1 FFYGSSIDGD
11 YWRIFWRKLTGFEG
25 YNAYLSVTAVFL
37 IFISFF
43 KEKNQTKK
51 FFMFL
56 MPFALIISLG
66 KYTPIYKFFHF
77 YVPGF
82 NKFRW
87 PVRFMYIYMFSA
99 AVLAGIGIST
109 LKDIINEGKT
119 TQYAKIKKIIII
131 TAIIS
136 IAITACLYLFN
147 NQITDFFKIKIK
159 QKIVDKGGINYNSPE
174 FYYNASYKIF
184 NTVKTSFL
192 KFSLTTVLIS
202 LFTIFFKKFG
212 KNAVCIPLAFLCAA
226 ELSSVH
232 LKFLK
237 TTDNNFCAIS
247 ESVHSEFENDYRIFS
262 DSDWYPPGIN
272 VLFNKM
278 SINGYEPFILK
289 KYNDYASKI
298 EQSKNVP
305 ENLVF
310 IKPDL
315 NSKLF
320 DLLSVKY
327 VITQNTIE
335 NNKKFK
341 LFKELKNYDGLKI
354 YINTDAAPLMYISE
368 NIIYEKS
375 EKNILD
381 LMNKSDYDFRKFV
394 FTSENTDF
402 IYDTKTK
409 LNCKIIKKN
418 IKDDYAEF
426 YVKTNK
432 PSVLTFNYIYFPRW
446 KVKINGI
453 QKKLYNSNYLFMSVI
468 LNSSGEHKVEFYYE

>member
-1 FFYGSSIDGD
+1 
-11 YWRIFWRKLTGFEG
+11 
-25 YNAYLSVTAVFL
+25 
-37 IFISFF
+37 
-43 KEKNQTKK
+43 
-51 FFMFL
+51 
-56 MPFALIISLG
+56 
-66 KYTPIYKFFHF
+66 
-77 YVPGF
+77 
-82 NKFRW
+82 
-87 PVRFMYIYMFSA
+87 
-99 AVLAGIGIST
+99 
-109 LKDIINEGKT
+109 
-119 TQYAKIKKIIII
+119 
-131 TAIIS
+131 
-136 IAITACLYLFN
+136 
-147 NQITDFFKIKIK
+147 
-159 QKIVDKGGINYNSPE
+159 
-174 FYYNASYKIF
+174 
-184 NTVKTSFL
+184 
-192 KFSLTTVLIS
+192 
-202 LFTIFFKKFG
+202 
-212 KNAVCIPLAFLCAA
+212 
-226 ELSSVH
+226 
-232 LKFLK
+232 
-237 TTDNNFCAIS
+237 
-247 ESVHSEFENDYRIFS
+247 
-262 DSDWYPPGIN
+262 
-272 VLFNKM
+272 
-278 SINGYEPFILK
+278 
-289 KYNDYASKI
+289 
-298 EQSKNVP
+298 
-305 ENLVF
+305 
-310 IKPDL
+310 
-315 NSKLF
+315 
-320 DLLSVKY
+320 LSVKY